1 MREWPVRLKNETP
14 REGEV
19 CHLFCVPSL
28 LHAASIAQLLK
39 VRATGLATGKNSNLL
54 GMMDEIETEM

>member
-1 MREWPVRLKNETP
+1 VKLKNETS

-39 VRATGLATGKNSNLL
+39 GRATGLATCKNSNLL
-54 GMMDEIETEM
+54 GMMDEIEIEIKM